1 MNEHRTNEFVV
12 EHYNNNKKILEY
24 ANEIVNRIMHIG
36 QILFTLSTINVVR
49 HLQIWIFDQLVGK
62 FSL

>member
-49 HLQIWIFDQLVGK
+49 HLQI
-62 FSL
+62 